1 MEWSDICRKEGGALG
16 KWERVSGKWE
26 VIIESEVRSLE

>member
-1 MEWSDICRKEGGALG
+1 MEWSDIWRKEGGALF

-26 VIIESEVRSLE
+26 VIESESGKW